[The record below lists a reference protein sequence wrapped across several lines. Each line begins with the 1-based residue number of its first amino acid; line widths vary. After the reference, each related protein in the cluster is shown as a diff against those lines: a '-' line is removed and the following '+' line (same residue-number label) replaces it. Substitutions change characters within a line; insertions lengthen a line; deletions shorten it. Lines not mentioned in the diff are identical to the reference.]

1 MESNHYNIINKIR
14 NLEIN
19 NKTNNRKSMLKQ
31 HISSGNFPSKIETEI
46 NKHNNRII
54 KINKIND
61 LILSRKLNQRTSNEN
76 INYNK
81 SSITNENYNKNDQQ
95 NKRKNHTV
103 FVRDESKNIQSNT
116 SKPNQNNQKEISLLK
131 AKKIENFNNSNTN
144 KSNSSIKAN
153 TPLISFKKYTQI
165 KNPNIPYRKSI
176 QLSSNNIPK
185 NSNTNNS
192 INEVINAN
200 NTKIDKIKVNKKIN
214 INSDIQQ
221 KSNLYKIPIR
231 RGLSSIQKN
240 EDKIE
245 EKNENLMDVVNKK
258 IGILNS
264 GNTCFI
270 NSGLQIFIH
279 CQLFIQKLIQ
289 NMKLI
294 NHNTPIT
301 SNFISICNS
310 MLNSKIKYIGILDFK
325 KLFGNK
331 HKLFSGSLQNDS
343 QEFNRIFLEDISQEL
358 NEVKINT
365 IYRLLS
371 NSDSKSKKMRDRDFH
386 ENFSKKEKS
395 IITQLFYAQIVNI
408 YTCKCKSAI
417 YSFQKILDFPL
428 LFPNKIINNMITLHE
443 LLKFYFQVEY
453 IEFESKCQKCHQIEK
468 HKKELKISRPPEI
481 LILSLQ
487 RIDLITEK
495 KLQYKVKFPQK
506 LDIFE
511 FVDHDCGYDKE
522 SKYDL
527 FGIINHVGRLNS
539 GHYYSFIKN
548 EDNEWIEYNDAKV
561 NEIKGFSD
569 CSDSVYALFYI
580 KEKYNNNSRL
590 LTK

>member
-19 NKTNNRKSMLKQ
+19 NKANNRKSMLKQ
-31 HISSGNFPSKIETEI
+31 HISSGNFPSKIEREI

-61 LILSRKLNQRTSNEN
+61 LILSRKLNQRISNEN

-131 AKKIENFNNSNTN
+131 AKIIENFNNSNTN

-153 TPLISFKKYTQI
+153 TPLISFKNYTQI

-279 CQLFIQKLIQ
+279 CQLFIQKLMQ

-428 LFPNKIINNMITLHE
+428 LFPNQIFNNMITLHE

-548 EDNEWIEYNDAKV
+548 KDNEWIEYNDAKV
-561 NEIKGFSD
+561 NEIKDFSD

>member
-31 HISSGNFPSKIETEI
+31 HISSGNFPSKIETEL

-81 SSITNENYNKNDQQ
+81 SSITNENYNKNDPQ
-95 NKRKNHTV
+95 NKRKNHAV
-103 FVRDESKNIQSNT
+103 FVRYESKNVQPNA
-116 SKPNQNNQKEISLLK
+116 SKSNQNNPKESSLLK
-131 AKKIENFNNSNTN
+131 AKKIENFNNPNTN

-153 TPLISFKKYTQI
+153 TPLISFKNYTQI

-200 NTKIDKIKVNKKIN
+200 NTKIYKIKVNKKIN

-279 CQLFIQKLIQ
+279 CQLFIQKLMQ

-561 NEIKGFSD
+561 NEIKDFSD